1 MATSFDYLSKDEISS
16 TVREGGG
23 LSEKVTF
30 VLRPEGVGGASQK
43 EKHILGSEMGEIW

>member
-23 LSEKVTF
+23 QMPIVPNIQLHCLLLCINLFSFLT
-30 VLRPEGVGGASQK
+30 
-43 EKHILGSEMGEIW
+43 